1 MAATDDYSTHLVPP
15 AGSCRHA
22 ALVTPDDNA
31 DLANVTRKIFVGGA
45 GNMKVT
51 TVGGETLLIT
61 GIQVGTTLDLAVTR
75 VHSTTTTATYI
86 VAMW

>member
-1 MAATDDYSTHLVPP
+1 
-15 AGSCRHA
+15 
-22 ALVTPDDNA
+22 LVTPNDNA
-31 DLANVTRKIFVGGA
+31 DLANASRKIFVGGA

-61 GIQVGTTLDLAVTR
+61 GIQVGTTLDLCVTR
-75 VHSTTTTATYI
+75 IHSTTTSATYI